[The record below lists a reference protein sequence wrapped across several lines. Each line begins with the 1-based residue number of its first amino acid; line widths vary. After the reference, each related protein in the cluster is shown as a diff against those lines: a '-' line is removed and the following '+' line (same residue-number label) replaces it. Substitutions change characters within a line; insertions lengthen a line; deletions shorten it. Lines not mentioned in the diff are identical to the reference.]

1 MKENFNSFCK
11 IVSRI
16 SIRSWEEWVKGFS
29 NLFNKILYDLKPG
42 YIYGLL
48 PVSGLLSRR
57 RCWWG
62 PRPPRT
68 VGLAARLFWGSP
80 RESGAC
86 RPRLFDRSAG
96 SCRWRGA
103 CGPTERRWV
112 WREGPHW
119 PSWRADQGLTSSSG
133 WRLLLFRVRTALFR
147 SGLCSSSWERYL
159 LFCADWQFKYKN
171 LVNSELH
178 GCATYAV
185 FILVLLV
192 ILVFW
197 KNLNPWFFLFL
208 IIF

>member
-1 MKENFNSFCK
+1 MSTIKKYSLWIFKPHRTVLIN
-11 IVSRI
+11 
-16 SIRSWEEWVKGFS
+16 
-29 NLFNKILYDLKPG
+29 NKTTKQHYFFFY

-103 CGPTERRWV
+103 CGPAERRWV

-133 WRLLLFRVRTALFR
+133 WRLLLFRVRTGLFR

-159 LFCADWQFKYKN
+159 LFCADW
-171 LVNSELH
+171 
-178 GCATYAV
+178 
-185 FILVLLV
+185 
-192 ILVFW
+192 
-197 KNLNPWFFLFL
+197 
-208 IIF
+208 